1 MNQVISLIDEYV
13 FTLRGSASDKSTK
26 EAEKYSFKLVA
37 EDAVD
42 DEVNGT
48 VYGDQE
54 VISLCQ
60 RVILMSK
67 MLQYIHHLSFR
78 SFILIEGG
86 LMFWPH

>member
-1 MNQVISLIDEYV
+1 MIDEYV

-48 VYGDQE
+48 VNGDQE

-67 MLQYIHHLSFR
+67 MLQYP
-78 SFILIEGG
+78 SFIISIIY
-86 LMFWPH
+86 PHWRRAYVLAPLTISRE

>member
-1 MNQVISLIDEYV
+1 MIDEYV
-13 FTLRGSASDKSTK
+13 FTLRGSPSDKSTK

-48 VYGDQE
+48 VNGDQE

-67 MLQYIHHLSFR
+67 MLQYP
-78 SFILIEGG
+78 SFIISIIY
-86 LMFWPH
+86 PH